1 MGADLLQPQGCLH
14 IPFTFFLSLSSL
26 AGGQKADVYLL
37 LWLLS
42 FDILVTQAPSF
53 VYEKVEVIFRMDFGK
68 LSEW

>member
-1 MGADLLQPQGCLH
+1 M
-14 IPFTFFLSLSSL
+14 FTFYYSS
-26 AGGQKADVYLL
+26 
-37 LWLLS
+37 S